1 MAQIRTV
8 PSDQLI
14 AYLLASQPPEHE
26 ELCKLRSLTQGLPRS
41 IMQIAPEQG
50 HFLAFL
56 IKLMGARRVLE
67 LGTFT
72 GYSAMAMALALPD
85 DGRLITCDVNDET
98 VSIGSAFWQRAGVT
112 HKIEVRIGPALATLD
127 QLEREDGPSF
137 DLIFIDADKP
147 TYDRY
152 YEAALRLAR
161 PGGMVVLDNMFQRGE
176 VLEPQS
182 KRCAHRGGARIEC
195 EDRSGR
201 AGRSRHASCCG
212 RHDAG
217 ASSSLTW
224 RLSMIFSESRFPL
237 FGIPL

>member
-26 ELCKLRSLTQGLPRS
+26 ELCKLRSLTRDLPRS

-85 DGRLITCDVNDET
+85 DGRLVTCDVNAEI
-98 VSIGSAFWQRAGVT
+98 VSIGSTCWQRAGVA

-127 QLEREDGPSF
+127 RLKREGSPSF
-137 DLIFIDADKP
+137 DLVFIDADKP
-147 TYDRY
+147 TYDSY
-152 YEAALRLAR
+152 YEAALRLVR
-161 PGGMVVLDNMFQRGE
+161 PGGMIVLDNMFRYGE
-176 VLEPQS
+176 VADPCQS
-182 KRCAHRGGARIEC
+182 DARTTAVRALNAKIAGDERV
-195 EDRSGR
+195 DRVMLPVADGMTLAR
-201 AGRSRHASCCG
+201 RR
-212 RHDAG
+212 
-217 ASSSLTW
+217 T
-224 RLSMIFSESRFPL
+224 
-237 FGIPL
+237 

>member
-56 IKLMGARRVLE
+56 IKLIDARRVLE

-98 VSIGSAFWQRAGVT
+98 VSIGAAFWQRAGIA
-112 HKIEVRIGPALATLD
+112 HKIKVRMGPALATLD
-127 QLEREDGPSF
+127 RLEREDTPSF
-137 DLIFIDADKP
+137 DLVFIDADKP
-147 TYDRY
+147 AYDSY
-152 YEAALRLAR
+152 YEAALRLVR
-161 PGGMVVLDNMFQRGE
+161 RGGMIVLDNMFQRGE
-176 VLEPQS
+176 VSDPCQS
-182 KRCAHRGGARIEC
+182 DARTEVVRALNRKIAGDERV
-195 EDRSGR
+195 DRVMLPVADGMTLAR
-201 AGRSRHASCCG
+201 RR
-212 RHDAG
+212 
-217 ASSSLTW
+217 T
-224 RLSMIFSESRFPL
+224 
-237 FGIPL
+237 

>member
-1 MAQIRTV
+1 MAQTRTV

-56 IKLMGARRVLE
+56 IKLINARRVLE

-98 VSIGSAFWQRAGVT
+98 VNIGAAFWKRAGVA
-112 HKIEVRIGPALATLD
+112 HKIKVRIGPALATLD
-127 QLEREDGPSF
+127 CLEREDTPSF
-137 DLIFIDADKP
+137 DLVFIDADKP
-147 TYDRY
+147 AYDSY
-152 YEAALRLAR
+152 YEAALRLVR
-161 PGGMVVLDNMFQRGE
+161 RGGMIVLDNVFQRGE
-176 VLEPQS
+176 VSDPCWSDTRTEVVRALNAKIAGDERVDRVMLPV
-182 KRCAHRGGARIEC
+182 ADGMTLAR
-195 EDRSGR
+195 RR
-201 AGRSRHASCCG
+201 
-212 RHDAG
+212 
-217 ASSSLTW
+217 T
-224 RLSMIFSESRFPL
+224 
-237 FGIPL
+237 